1 MQDHPD
7 TGGPEFRP
15 PPPEADR
22 LWRHPSE
29 VRTGGRPH
37 PAARPPRRRSTTAP
51 GTAAVAAAL
60 GSLVTIAAVTSA
72 GLLAPIGALLAKD
85 STTTTAPT
93 PALHMAVVVHVETAA
108 GASEYAGIALHEHD
122 AVVVAAEPG
131 VIGPDSTAWVAQ
143 FQGSTQSRSLDAAF
157 AGADPQTGAVAF
169 RVPGLDAPTV
179 PIGPAESGLA
189 ITASIAGSRRASVT
203 GSVASTATRVEA
215 NGGPVHGVVQI
226 TTNAH
231 VPMDA
236 VVTDAAGT
244 RLVGV
249 ISAADDHFGD
259 RVSYMLPAATAQQVG
274 SELVQ
279 FGTVRHVS
287 LGASLVTVRSGV
299 DGSPAGAISAIEPGG
314 AVDRA
319 GLLPGDVLVSLG
331 GMPVHDGMAAHC
343 ALMGVPTG
351 GRVDAV
357 VERNAQR
364 STVRLTFS
372 DGADLA
378 GLTVTSHRP

>member
-131 VIGPDSTAWVAQ
+131 AIGPDSTAWVAQ
-143 FQGSTQSRSLDAAF
+143 FQGSTQSRSLDATF
-157 AGADPQTGAVAF
+157 VGADPQTGAVAF

-189 ITASIAGSRRASVT
+189 ITASVAGSRRASVT
-203 GSVASTATRVEA
+203 GRVASTATRVEA

-236 VVTDAAGT
+236 VVTDAR
-244 RLVGV
+244 RLDCETAILAVGY
-249 ISAADDHFGD
+249 IADTALSNDLKARGVAHVLIGD
-259 RVSYMLPAATAQQVG
+259 
-274 SELVQ
+274 
-279 FGTVRHVS
+279 
-287 LGASLVTVRSGV
+287 
-299 DGSPAGAISAIEPGG
+299 
-314 AVDRA
+314 AVKPR
-319 GLLPGDVLVSLG
+319 
-331 GMPVHDGMAAHC
+331 
-343 ALMGVPTG
+343 
-351 GRVDAV
+351 RIRDAV
-357 VERNAQR
+357 VE
-364 STVRLTFS
+364 
-372 DGADLA
+372 GYEA
-378 GLTVTSHRP
+378 GLALGVPPVGVDA

>member
-51 GTAAVAAAL
+51 GTCAAAAAL

-72 GLLAPIGALLAKD
+72 GLLAPIGALLVKD

-143 FQGSTQSRSLDAAF
+143 FQGSTQSRSLDATF
-157 AGADPQTGAVAF
+157 VGADPQTGAVAF
-169 RVPGLDAPTV
+169 RVPGSTHPR
-179 PIGPAESGLA
+179 
-189 ITASIAGSRRASVT
+189 SRS
-203 GSVASTATRVEA
+203 
-215 NGGPVHGVVQI
+215 
-226 TTNAH
+226 
-231 VPMDA
+231 
-236 VVTDAAGT
+236 
-244 RLVGV
+244 
-249 ISAADDHFGD
+249 
-259 RVSYMLPAATAQQVG
+259 
-274 SELVQ
+274 
-279 FGTVRHVS
+279 
-287 LGASLVTVRSGV
+287 
-299 DGSPAGAISAIEPGG
+299 
-314 AVDRA
+314 
-319 GLLPGDVLVSLG
+319 
-331 GMPVHDGMAAHC
+331 
-343 ALMGVPTG
+343 
-351 GRVDAV
+351 
-357 VERNAQR
+357 AQR
-364 STVRLTFS
+364 SPAWRSPHPSPAPGEPPSPEVSRRRPPGSKPT
-372 DGADLA
+372 A
-378 GLTVTSHRP
+378 GRCTASSRSRQTPMSRWMPWSPTPPARA